1 MTQLRVRRRDDD
13 GGLRP
18 RYGQAVITRPPPRDV
33 VLAAV
38 LTVLSLVET
47 ALLDLPDRE
56 RAVLVTEAALFG
68 SALAVRRVAP
78 LLCAVTVAGVLAVAS
93 LLGLAA
99 SEAVSTI
106 PPVLLAAYGAGAYLR
121 PPRDRIGV
129 LVLLAGGTT
138 SVLADTGGAGDVP
151 FVVVLVLAPWLAGL
165 AMRDRLTQAA
175 ALEERAAALV
185 REQELVAQ
193 EAVSFERLRIARDLH
208 DVVAHAVSL
217 MTMQSGAV
225 RRLLPVGTEREQ
237 EVLRGVEQTGR
248 VALQEM
254 ARMLGVLRQADEPS
268 PLQPQ
273 PGIDA
278 LTELVA
284 QMGRSGLVTTL
295 RVEGEVRAVPPSLAL
310 SAYRIA
316 QEALTNALK
325 HGGPVARAE
334 VLLRYETDALSLE
347 VVDSGRGGTH
357 EAVTEEK
364 ILGGHGLVGMRE
376 RAAMFGGSLVA
387 GPCEDGGFH
396 VVARLP
402 FPAGMR

>member
-1 MTQLRVRRRDDD
+1 VRVGRKDDD
-13 GGLRP
+13 CGLRR
-18 RYGQAVITRPPPRDV
+18 RYGQAVISRPPPRDV

-47 ALLDLPDRE
+47 ALLDLPDGG
-56 RAVLVTEAALFG
+56 RAVLLTQAALFG
-68 SALAVRRVAP
+68 GALAVRRVAP
-78 LLCAVTVAGVLAVAS
+78 LLCAVTVAGVLAVGS
-93 LLGLAA
+93 LLGVAA

-138 SVLADTGGAGDVP
+138 SVLADTGGSGDVA
-151 FVVVLVLAPWLAGL
+151 FVAVLVLAPWLAGL
-165 AMRDRLTQAA
+165 AMRDRITQAA
-175 ALEERAAALV
+175 ALEERAAALI

-193 EAVSFERLRIARDLH
+193 EAVAFERLRIARDLH

-225 RRLLPVGTEREQ
+225 RRLLPAGTEREQ

-248 VALQEM
+248 AALQDM

-278 LTELVA
+278 LSDLVA
-284 QMGRSGLVTTL
+284 QVGRSGLATTL
-295 RVEGEVRAVPPSLAL
+295 RVEGQVRAVPPSLAL
-310 SAYRIA
+310 SVYRIA
-316 QEALTNALK
+316 QEALTNVLK
-325 HGGPVARAE
+325 HGGPAARAG
-334 VLLRYETDALSLE
+334 VLLRYESDALSLE
-347 VVDSGRGGTH
+347 VVDDGRGGTH
-357 EAVTEEK
+357 EAAVTGEK
-364 ILGGHGLVGMRE
+364 TTGGHGLVGMRE

-387 GPCEDGGFH
+387 GAREDGGFH
-396 VVARLP
+396 VAARLP
-402 FPAGMR
+402 FPSGAR

>member
-1 MTQLRVRRRDDD
+1 M
-13 GGLRP
+13 
-18 RYGQAVITRPPPRDV
+18 

-38 LTVLSLVET
+38 LTVLSCVEA
-47 ALLDLPDRE
+47 ALLELPE
-56 RAVLVTEAALFG
+56 GGRAILLTQAALFG
-68 SALAVRRVAP
+68 GALAVRRVAP
-78 LLCAVTVAGVLAVAS
+78 LLCGVTVAGVLAVAS
-93 LLGLAA
+93 LLGVAA
-99 SEAVSTI
+99 SEAVATI

-121 PPRDRIGV
+121 PHRDRIGV

-138 SVLADTGGAGDVP
+138 SVLADTGGSGDVA
-151 FVVVLVLAPWLAGL
+151 FVAVLVLAPWLAGL
-165 AMRDRLTQAA
+165 AMRDRITQAA

-193 EAVSFERLRIARDLH
+193 EAVAFERLRIARDLH

-278 LTELVA
+278 LTDLVA
-284 QMGRSGLVTTL
+284 QMGRTGLATTL

-310 SAYRIA
+310 SVYRIA
-316 QEALTNALK
+316 QEALTNVLK
-325 HGGPVARAE
+325 HSGPAARAE
-334 VLLRYETDALSLE
+334 VLLRYESDALSLE
-347 VVDSGRGGTH
+347 VVDDGRGGTH
-357 EAVTEEK
+357 ETISAEK
-364 ILGGHGLVGMRE
+364 ITGGHGLVGMRE

-396 VVARLP
+396 AVARLP
-402 FPAGMR
+402 FPSGLR